1 MKRLL
6 LFIALFEGISIY
18 GQESISKFSFEFGVS
33 ANHYEYGEKG
43 FGISNG
49 IAYELN
55 SNFKISPNFEFAYGF
70 YRYFHNQY
78 EPSFVEARYISLRL
92 PVQYKLPK
100 KLNFIS
106 LGFGPALTYRSRF
119 ENDSFKLNTTVGTT
133 KIYKYDSG
141 NMYNTLY
148 AGLVAQLE
156 AVIYEKNRLSFR
168 LFANCNLYFN
178 PFKLDYFGG
187 GIRTSIKL

>member
-1 MKRLL
+1 MKRI
-6 LFIALFEGISIY
+6 LFILSFIAGISIY
-18 GQESISKFSFEFGVS
+18 GQESTSKFSFEFGVS
-33 ANHYEYGEKG
+33 GYRFEYGEKG

-49 IAYELN
+49 ISYELN
-55 SNFKISPNFEFAYGF
+55 SSFKISPNFEFAYGF
-70 YRYFHNQY
+70 YRYYQNQY
-78 EPSFVEARYISLRL
+78 EPSFVEARYLSLRL
-92 PVQYKLPK
+92 PVQYKIPG

-106 LGFGPALTYRSRF
+106 LGLGPALTYRSRF
-119 ENDSFKLNTTVGTT
+119 ENDSFKINTTVGST

-148 AGLVAQLE
+148 AGMTAQLE
-156 AVIYEKNRLSFR
+156 AKIYEKNRLSFR

-178 PFKLDYFGG
+178 PFKIDYFGG